1 MINFNLQVDPRNVG
15 SSKNAKEHM
24 IIGIFDDLSENEM
37 NLQMY
42 NLNDVRDLMTRPC
55 RVREFQTEKA
65 DKLVKAF
72 GKTFSKK
79 HKRRLSSLKVL

>member
-37 NLQMY
+37 NLQMH
-42 NLNDVRDLMTRPC
+42 NLDDVRDLVNRSC
-55 RVREFQTEKA
+55 RVQEFQTEKA

-72 GKTFSKK
+72 GKKLNFVK
-79 HKRRLSSLKVL
+79 